1 MGENDVQT
9 GSERYFTLKSKVL
22 LILVGVFALYGAVD
36 YAIQRFIIFP
46 SFLRLEQYEAEQN
59 LERSV
64 QAIKRE
70 IHHLDSLCHD
80 WSAWDDTYDFVV
92 SLSEE
97 YIKSALVVSSFTNNN
112 LNLIY
117 LCDIKGNVVWG
128 KIRDLKTGEKMHLPN
143 FSEDALPKSHP
154 LFTYVSVKKPLEEMS
169 VAGILVT
176 GHGPMLVASRPILN
190 SNNEGPIRGSLIMGR
205 FLNDDIVKTL
215 ANQTRVD
222 FKILS
227 GKTGLLPDN
236 IKESHWQADEY
247 KYPVKKGDNDYL
259 LIYAP
264 FPDISGDT
272 AFWIRT
278 KIPRKIIKK
287 GVVAI
292 QYALM
297 SILTTGIGVLI
308 VMVLLL
314 QKTVL
319 GPITRLTN
327 HILLIRKNRDFSI
340 RLSMN
345 RKDEIGT
352 LASEFD
358 RMLEQIEMQTDELAK
373 LNENLKSDIVK
384 RMEVE
389 EALQKAN
396 QELQTIANI
405 DGLTQIANRRR
416 FNEFLDQQW
425 KQMRRDK
432 KILSLVLCDI
442 DFFKLY
448 NDTYGHQPG
457 DDCLQ
462 AIAQVI
468 SRNLKR
474 PSDLAA
480 RYGGEEF
487 AMILPDTN
495 PVGAFHLAE
504 KIRKEV
510 QDLKI
515 SHARSPI
522 YQYVTLSLG
531 VYSVIP
537 NQKFSLEALIEAADR
552 ALYEAKNQGRNR
564 SVLKTGVW
572 PH

>member
-1 MGENDVQT
+1 MHGNEVQAD
-9 GSERYFTLKSKVL
+9 SERHFTLKSKVL
-22 LILVGVFALYGAVD
+22 LILVVIFALYGAVD
-36 YAIQRFIIFP
+36 YAIQRLIIFP

-64 QAIKRE
+64 SAIKRE

-80 WSAWDDTYDFVV
+80 WSAWDDTYDFAV
-92 SLSEE
+92 SLSHE
-97 YIKSALVVSSFTNNN
+97 YIKSALVLSTFTNNR
-112 LNLIY
+112 LSLIY
-117 LCDIKGNVVWG
+117 ICDTKGKVLWG
-128 KIRDLKTGEKMHLPN
+128 EIRDLKTGKKMHLPD
-143 FSEDALPKSHP
+143 FPEHAFPKNHP
-154 LFTYVSVKKPLEEMS
+154 LFTYASVKKPPEEMS
-169 VAGILVT
+169 AAGILVA
-176 GHGPMLVASRPILN
+176 GQVPILISSRPILTSDN
-190 SNNEGPIRGSLIMGR
+190 KGPIRGYIIMGR

-215 ANQTRVD
+215 ASQIRVD
-222 FKILS
+222 FGILP
-227 GKTGLLPDN
+227 GKNGLLPDG
-236 IKESHWQADEY
+236 IKKTDPQIGEY
-247 KYPVKKGDNDYL
+247 KYLFKKADKNYL

-264 FPDISGDT
+264 FPDINGGT
-272 AFWIRT
+272 AFWIKT

-287 GVVAI
+287 GVIAI

-297 SILTTGIGVLI
+297 SNLAAGLI
-308 VMVLLL
+308 VLTVMLLL
-314 QKTVL
+314 FQKTII
-319 GPITRLTN
+319 GPVTRLTN
-327 HILLIRKNRDFSI
+327 HILLIKKNRDFSI
-340 RLSMN
+340 RFSMN
-345 RKDEIGT
+345 RKDEIGA
-352 LASEFD
+352 LAGEFD
-358 RMLEQIEMQTDELAK
+358 RMLEQIDMQTRELAK
-373 LNENLKSDIVK
+373 LNENLKSDIAK

-396 QELQTIANI
+396 QELKTIANV

-416 FNEFLDQQW
+416 FDEFLDMQW

-432 KILSLVLCDI
+432 KILSLILCDI

-457 DDCLQ
+457 DDCLRSV
-462 AIAQVI
+462 AQVI
-468 SRNLKR
+468 YRNLKR

-495 PVGAFHLAE
+495 PVGAFYVAE

-510 QDLKI
+510 QELRI

-531 VYSVIP
+531 IYSVVP
-537 NQKFSLEALIEAADR
+537 NQRSSQELLIETADM
-552 ALYEAKNQGRNR
+552 ALYEAKKQGRNR
-564 SVLKTGVW
+564 SILKTGLW